1 MEMKMAELFLQEALD
16 IVKAQASVRS
26 MTEEEIIQMV
36 RGLARTLTGLS
47 VGASPDEEGAGD
59 VPEDKGLKNS
69 SVTCL
74 ECGKTF
80 KLITKRH
87 LASHGLTA
95 AEYREKWGIK
105 RKTALV
111 CKSLQ
116 RMRRKKMKEMQLWAK
131 RSKATAEPAP
141 QKRGKRT
148 KVASL

>member
-1 MEMKMAELFLQEALD
+1 MAGNFLQEALD

-26 MTEEEIIQMV
+26 MTEEEIVQMV
-36 RGLARTLTGLS
+36 HRLAATL
-47 VGASPDEEGAGD
+47 AGISGGNSSAAESSAD
-59 VPEDKGLKNS
+59 IPKDKGLKS
-69 SVTCL
+69 MSVICL
-74 ECGKTF
+74 ECGKSF

-116 RMRRKKMKEMQLWAK
+116 RKRRKKLKEMRLWEK
-131 RSKATAEPAP
+131 RIKEVEPTP

-148 KVASL
+148 RVISL